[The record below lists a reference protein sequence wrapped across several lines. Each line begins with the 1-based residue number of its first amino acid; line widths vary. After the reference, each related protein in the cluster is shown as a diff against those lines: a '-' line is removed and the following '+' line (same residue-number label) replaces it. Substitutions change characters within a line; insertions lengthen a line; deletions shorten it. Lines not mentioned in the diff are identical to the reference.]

1 MSTQPPQV
9 IACFLLD
16 SIEREHQVTR
26 KVLAALPEGKLSWRP
41 DPKGRSA
48 GELAWHIAHSEVWFL
63 EAIAAGQFA
72 AYTEPKAPERVAD
85 ILSYYQ
91 GKLPAALAKLRAL
104 TPEHFAQ
111 ILTYAGAFSF
121 PAFAY
126 LMLTVSH
133 SIHHRGQ
140 LSAYLRAMGEKV
152 PAIYGGSADEPWAPP
167 AEAAEA

>member
-1 MSTQPPQV
+1 MSLQTPHP
-9 IACFLLD
+9 IASFLL
-16 SIEREHQVTR
+16 SAIENEHQVTK
-26 KVLAALPEGKLSWRP
+26 KVLSALPEEKLSWRP
-41 DPKGRSA
+41 HSKGRSA
-48 GELAWHIAHSEVWFL
+48 GELAWHIAHSEIWFL
-63 EAIAAGQFA
+63 EGIAAGQFA

-85 ILSYYQ
+85 IVAYYQ
-91 GKLPAALAKLRAL
+91 AGLPAVLAKLRAL

-140 LSAYLRAMGEKV
+140 LSAYLRTMGEKV
-152 PAIYGGSADEPWAPP
+152 PAIYGGSADEPFKPP
-167 AEAAEA
+167 AQAAG